1 MKKQDGGER
10 MNIVKEIIK
19 DIVEDGE
26 VEIRIRLTGKLTV
39 REALDKAAVIATN
52 FSKDEVRIVRVKQ
65 LKEEEEL
72 EAMLVG

>member
-1 MKKQDGGER
+1 MD
-10 MNIVKEIIK
+10 IVKEIIK
-19 DIVEDGE
+19 DIIEDGE

-72 EAMLVG
+72 EAMLAGEED

>member
-1 MKKQDGGER
+1 

-19 DIVEDGE
+19 DLAEDGE

-72 EAMLVG
+72 EAMLEG

>member
-1 MKKQDGGER
+1 

-19 DIVEDGE
+19 DIIEDGE

-52 FSKDEVRIVRVKQ
+52 FAPSEVRIVRVKQ

-72 EAMLVG
+72 ETMLAGEED